1 MPDDPAAAA
10 VAELYGGDPDDFLA
24 RRTDLAAQARA
35 AGDTATAKRI
45 AAMRKPT
52 RSAFAINRLART
64 DPAAV
69 RRLLDLGREWQTVQ
83 ASATAVDAR
92 RIRELTRSRRR
103 LIDDLTRAAFAAAD
117 DPHPSSAA
125 RDEVVST
132 FTAALS
138 DDTIADEIERGVL
151 VKPARWEGFGLGGP
165 ELTLVPG
172 GGDPAPEPDGA
183 DPSGPSTGRAGATTG
198 RSGAPAATATSPTGP
213 APATRPPG
221 SRAGAAS
228 PARPRPTPAERRA
241 AREAEQQLQAERAA
255 AAERETARARA
266 AALAQARQAVD
277 EAEET
282 LILATDE
289 EQARV
294 DRVHELE
301 DQLGEARQAV
311 DRARREVRRAEL
323 AQRRARDALRRLD
336 PES

>member
-1 MPDDPAAAA
+1 MPDDPTAAA
-10 VAELYGGDPDDFLA
+10 VDELYGGDPDDFLA
-24 RRTDLAAQARA
+24 RRTDLAARARA
-35 AGDTATAKRI
+35 AGDAAAAKRI
-45 AAMRKPT
+45 AALRKPT

-64 DPAAV
+64 DPEAV
-69 RRLLDLGREWQTVQ
+69 GQLLDLGRDWQTVQ

-117 DPHPSSAA
+117 ESHPSSAA

-132 FTAALS
+132 LTAALS
-138 DDTIADEIERGVL
+138 DDSVADEIERGVL

-172 GGDPAPEPDGA
+172 GQDSPPEPDGDHVA
-183 DPSGPSTGRAGATTG
+183 DSPTGPEAGGTGR
-198 RSGAPAATATSPTGP
+198 RSGRASTATSPT
-213 APATRPPG
+213 T
-221 SRAGAAS
+221 AS

-241 AREAEQQLQAERAA
+241 AREAEQQAQAERAA
-255 AAERETARARA
+255 AAAREAARAREA
-266 AALAQARQAVD
+266 TLAQARQAAD

-301 DQLGEARQAV
+301 DQLSEARQAV

-323 AQRRARDALRRLD
+323 AQRRARDALRRLE